1 MLNKGKSIYN
11 VVDEETHFYNVGYV
25 IKEMFKIN

>member
-1 MLNKGKSIYN
+1 MLNKEKNIYN
-11 VVDEETHFYNVGYV
+11 AVDEETHFYNVGYV